1 MKGFKMGNILDELIS
16 ETSKHD
22 KDEQMRIICDAI
34 MKEEIENITDYEGPT
49 GPNIFLSLP
58 VEIPKARTEDY
69 ICLERESKGV
79 FIISHWSC
87 LKSSEASPK
96 RVKVWPSKYDDI
108 KKILKEFTERIVFL
122 KGE

>member
-1 MKGFKMGNILDELIS
+1 MGNILDELIS

-34 MKEEIENITDYEGPT
+34 TKEEIQNPQDYEGPS

-58 VEIPKARTEDY
+58 VEIKGSKSENY

-79 FIISHWSC
+79 FVISHWSC
-87 LKSSEASPK
+87 LKSSEAPPK
-96 RVKVWPSKYDDI
+96 KVKVWPSKYDNI

>member
-1 MKGFKMGNILDELIS
+1 MGNILDELIS
-16 ETSKHD
+16 ETSKYE
-22 KDEQMRIICDAI
+22 KDDQLRIICDAI
-34 MKEEIENITDYEGPT
+34 TKEEIKNIQDYEGPV

-58 VEIPKARTEDY
+58 VEISKVKTEDY

-87 LKSSEASPK
+87 LKSSESPPK
-96 RVKVWPSKYDDI
+96 RVKVWPCQQDEI
-108 KKILKEFTERIVFL
+108 KKILKELTERILFL